1 MKKRAGEL
9 WRRWEA
15 LFDDREDPDEPR
27 YDPVHLATVLVAC
40 QVVAGA
46 LFWLL
51 WTLLVYEG
59 GLPRKVVALVTRVV
73 DPAADTHMLRDA
85 GPFGGPGHTTVFEG
99 LFANLAALALTIG
112 LVAALQRL
120 DRRHAQRSK

>member
-1 MKKRAGEL
+1 MKAKASALWKR
-9 WRRWEA
+9 WNA
-15 LFDDREDPDEPR
+15 LFDEREDPAAPR

-46 LFWLL
+46 LFWLM

-59 GLPRKVVALVTRVV
+59 GLPRKVVALFTRWS

-85 GPFGGPGHTTVFEG
+85 GPFGGPGHANVFEG
-99 LFANLAALALTIG
+99 WVANAAALVLLFA

-120 DRRHAQRSK
+120 DRRHARRAR

>member
-1 MKKRAGEL
+1 MKGAAALWKR
-9 WRRWEA
+9 WVA
-15 LFDDREDPDEPR
+15 LFDDREDPSEPH
-27 YDPVHLATVLVAC
+27 YDPVHLATVMIAC

-73 DPAADTHMLRDA
+73 DPAAETHMLRDA
-85 GPFGGPGHTTVFEG
+85 GAFGGPGHATVFEG
-99 LFANLAALALTIG
+99 LSANLAALALTIG

-120 DRRHAQRSK
+120 DRRHAQRGR

>member
-1 MKKRAGEL
+1 MRSRAAAAWKR
-9 WRRWEA
+9 WNA
-15 LFDDREDPDEPR
+15 LFDEKEDPAAPH

-59 GLPRKVVALVTRVV
+59 GLPRKVVALFTRWS

-85 GPFGGPGHTTVFEG
+85 GAFGGPGHATVFEG
-99 LFANLAALALTIG
+99 GAANLTALVLVFA
-112 LVAALQRL
+112 LVAALSRL
-120 DRRHAQRSK
+120 DRRHAKRSR

>member
-1 MKKRAGEL
+1 MKAKAAAAWKR
-9 WRRWEA
+9 WNA
-15 LFDDREDPDEPR
+15 LFDETEDPAAPR

-59 GLPRKVVALVTRVV
+59 GLPRKVVAVLTRWS
-73 DPAADTHMLRDA
+73 DPAADTRMLRYA
-85 GPFGGPGHTTVFEG
+85 GPFGGPGHATVFEG
-99 LFANLAALALTIG
+99 WAANLTALVLAVA

-120 DRRHAQRSK
+120 DRRHGKRPR